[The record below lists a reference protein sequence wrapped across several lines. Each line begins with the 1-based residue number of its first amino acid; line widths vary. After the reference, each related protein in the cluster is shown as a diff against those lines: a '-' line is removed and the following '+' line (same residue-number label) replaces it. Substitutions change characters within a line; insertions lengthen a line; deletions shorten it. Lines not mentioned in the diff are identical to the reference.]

1 MQPALMP
8 VSSVISCFTLFWCP
22 PDLEVVAIVLRLDP
36 KSFSRGAEQAYSRQE
51 RGPHRRYPLYSMDA
65 HVNAIIG
72 VSHSLIQKQASG
84 RDFYNRRVYQVRAIC
99 YRAKINKILAR

>member
-1 MQPALMP
+1 MQSELMP
-8 VSSVISCFTLFWCP
+8 VSSGISGFTFFWFP

-65 HVNAIIG
+65 HVNAIIR

-84 RDFYNRRVYQVRAIC
+84 RDFYNRKVYQVRPIS
-99 YRAKINKILAR
+99 YHAKINTILPR

>member
-1 MQPALMP
+1 MQPELMP
-8 VSSVISCFTLFWCP
+8 VSSGISGFTFFWFP

-65 HVNAIIG
+65 HDHAEMLPPLG
-72 VSHSLIQKQASG
+72 FLQTRS
-84 RDFYNRRVYQVRAIC
+84 DRVYCRYIIQHAP
-99 YRAKINKILAR
+99 LLL